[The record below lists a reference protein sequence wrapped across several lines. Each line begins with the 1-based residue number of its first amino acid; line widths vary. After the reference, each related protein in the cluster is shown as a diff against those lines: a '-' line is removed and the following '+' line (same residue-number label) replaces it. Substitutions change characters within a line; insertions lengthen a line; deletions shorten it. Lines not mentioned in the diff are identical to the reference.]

1 MLGRLLLGG
10 ILTEASTEEDMAAA
24 AEELINTVAENPSV
38 VKEYISEKA
47 PEVVSFA
54 IKVAIALLVFWIGTK
69 IVKGIVGIIRKSME
83 RHDMEAGAASFLC
96 TIVQYA
102 LNFVLIMFILGGFGL
117 SGSIIALMGSAGL
130 TVGLAL
136 QGSLS
141 NFAGGVLII
150 FLKPFVVG
158 DYIIDSSSGKEG
170 TVSDISIFYTRILT
184 IDNKMVNIPNGE
196 LSNATITNVSRMENR
211 RLDLTVGVAYSSD
224 LSKVK
229 AILQNIVLTDDA
241 VLKEEPV
248 DVFVDALADSSI
260 NMGIHVW
267 VKNVDYWTT
276 KWRMQER
283 IKNAFDEQGVTI
295 PFPQMDC
302 NIKNA

>member
-10 ILTEASTEEDMAAA
+10 ILTEVSTEEDMAAA

>member
-1 MLGRLLLGG
+1 
-10 ILTEASTEEDMAAA
+10 
-24 AEELINTVAENPSV
+24 
-38 VKEYISEKA
+38 
-47 PEVVSFA
+47 
-54 IKVAIALLVFWIGTK
+54 
-69 IVKGIVGIIRKSME
+69 
-83 RHDMEAGAASFLC
+83 
-96 TIVQYA
+96 VQYA